1 MLCQSQ
7 NSKILYQWKLRF
19 LEKMF
24 SMIIVVHIRKD
35 FCNVKICFE
44 EALDPSNIIIK
55 KELDFGLIFLYVSE
69 YWASK

>member
-1 MLCQSQ
+1 
-7 NSKILYQWKLRF
+7 
-19 LEKMF
+19 MF

-55 KELDFGLIFLYVSE
+55 KKLDFGLIFLYVRE

>member
-1 MLCQSQ
+1 MSISEFQ
-7 NSKILYQWKLRF
+7 NIVSVEI
-19 LEKMF
+19 EISGKMS

-55 KELDFGLIFLYVSE
+55 KKLDFGLIFLYVSE